1 MTPPRIL
8 QEEFPFI
15 NPVDI
20 TAAYIAVVF
29 TGEPIIVEAIIAV
42 WPLAWRYATRWVLLL
57 SALALPEHITHRA
70 ADTILTARATDWPL
84 SSVRET
90 KSAGPKPVP
99 LARNMHVNRDLGG

>member
-1 MTPPRIL
+1 VAPPRIL

-15 NPVDI
+15 NPVYI
-20 TAAYIAVVF
+20 TADIAVVF

-42 WPLAWRYATRWVLLL
+42 WPLAWRLVLLL
-57 SALALPEHITHRA
+57 SAPPLPEHITHRA

-84 SSVRET
+84 SSVRGT